1 MLTNDRTDNWVTMV
15 CVCSQATKIEEK
27 DVDFNPEFVA
37 RMIPKID
44 WDALRSAANDVSGC
58 KRLKVYIPP
67 KSNFDQE

>member
-1 MLTNDRTDNWVTMV
+1 MV

-44 WDALRSAANDVSGC
+44 WDALRSAANDVSG
-58 KRLKVYIPP
+58 
-67 KSNFDQE
+67 

>member
-1 MLTNDRTDNWVTMV
+1 MV
-15 CVCSQATKIEEK
+15 CICSQATKIEEK